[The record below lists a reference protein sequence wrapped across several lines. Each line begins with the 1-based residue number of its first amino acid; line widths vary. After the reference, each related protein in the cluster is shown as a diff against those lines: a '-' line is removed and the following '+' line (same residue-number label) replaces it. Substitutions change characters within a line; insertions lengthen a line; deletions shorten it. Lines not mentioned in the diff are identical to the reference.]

1 MERSQNSGT
10 SPHFSRL
17 LSDSQKKSLNKDGR
31 LDEARWLFKKISTKK
46 QAWVIKKINNT
57 PDMSADEIIALIQSK
72 IKLPKEAS
80 NWTVSEAWKLTWL
93 TSSRVFRVFKN
104 WK

>member
-1 MERSQNSGT
+1 
-10 SPHFSRL
+10 
-17 LSDSQKKSLNKDGR
+17 
-31 LDEARWLFKKISTKK
+31 
-46 QAWVIKKINNT
+46 
-57 PDMSADEIIALIQSK
+57 MSADEIIALIQSK